1 MTETSWIKPTSR
13 VPATEKL
20 DLVTLNRSDAQRS
33 FQRTA
38 NEESRLPRTESCIIG
53 DGCSCVLAVGPIQHD
68 SAVAVAI
75 SHNSSTTAFWRC
87 RNLLA
92 VLFFALLTAVLV
104 PATTAQAACSVV
116 GQPCV
121 RDDFDS
127 RAYDLNTGTDDWTTD
142 WAETGESD
150 GPELGVI
157 LVPVSLG
164 ELRFQAVF
172 GSNEENYA
180 ITRNVDIPAA
190 ANNATLRLNVGYE
203 GTLGS
208 SKFLEVTANSI
219 PFGIISGS
227 AVPNPATYSYDL
239 DSVLG
244 PIGGTTISVRLTN
257 LDDLGDTPDYW
268 TIDFVEVTYDSPLA
282 ISLADFSAQQSD
294 DHVLVAWE
302 TASELDNQGF
312 NLYRSTS
319 DAAPQTQLN
328 DALIPSQAPGSAI
341 GHLYTWEDWHDLV
354 SGATYFYWLEDVSL
368 SGATTLH
375 GPVSATY
382 NGPTAV
388 TLAGL
393 QAESPTTPNALPAIT
408 LALALLLPLLALR
421 ATRCLD
427 REGTKKREGH
437 KARSRGETRRGPSHA
452 SRPFAP
458 S

>member
-1 MTETSWIKPTSR
+1 
-13 VPATEKL
+13 
-20 DLVTLNRSDAQRS
+20 
-33 FQRTA
+33 
-38 NEESRLPRTESCIIG
+38 
-53 DGCSCVLAVGPIQHD
+53 
-68 SAVAVAI
+68 
-75 SHNSSTTAFWRC
+75 
-87 RNLLA
+87 
-92 VLFFALLTAVLV
+92 LFFALLTAVLV

-302 TASELDNQGF
+302 TASELGNVGF
-312 NLYRSTS
+312 NLYRGTS
-319 DAAPQTQLN
+319 PAGDAAQRHADSVAGTRQRHR
-328 DALIPSQAPGSAI
+328 APLHVGGLAR
-341 GHLYTWEDWHDLV
+341 
-354 SGATYFYWLEDVSL
+354 SGVRRNLFL
-368 SGATTLH
+368 
-375 GPVSATY
+375 
-382 NGPTAV
+382 
-388 TLAGL
+388 LAGG
-393 QAESPTTPNALPAIT
+393 
-408 LALALLLPLLALR
+408 
-421 ATRCLD
+421 
-427 REGTKKREGH
+427 RE
-437 KARSRGETRRGPSHA
+437 P
-452 SRPFAP
+452 
-458 S
+458 

>member
-1 MTETSWIKPTSR
+1 M
-13 VPATEKL
+13 
-20 DLVTLNRSDAQRS
+20 
-33 FQRTA
+33 
-38 NEESRLPRTESCIIG
+38 
-53 DGCSCVLAVGPIQHD
+53 
-68 SAVAVAI
+68 
-75 SHNSSTTAFWRC
+75 
-87 RNLLA
+87 LA
-92 VLFFALLTAVLV
+92 VLFFALLTVVLV

-127 RAYDLNTGTDDWTTD
+127 RAYDLNTGTDDWATD

-257 LDDLGDTPDYW
+257 LDDLADTPDFWY
-268 TIDFVEVTYDSPLA
+268 IDFVEVTYDSPLA
-282 ISLADFSAQQSD
+282 VTLADFSAQQRTTTCWW
-294 DHVLVAWE
+294 LGKPA
-302 TASELDNQGF
+302 ASWTT
-312 NLYRSTS
+312 RASTS
-319 DAAPQTQLN
+319 TAARLTPHRKYSSTTHWFRPSRRAARAASLLHLGRPRRPDA
-328 DALIPSQAPGSAI
+328 
-341 GHLYTWEDWHDLV
+341 
-354 SGATYFYWLEDVSL
+354 
-368 SGATTLH
+368 
-375 GPVSATY
+375 
-382 NGPTAV
+382 
-388 TLAGL
+388 
-393 QAESPTTPNALPAIT
+393 
-408 LALALLLPLLALR
+408 
-421 ATRCLD
+421 
-427 REGTKKREGH
+427 
-437 KARSRGETRRGPSHA
+437 
-452 SRPFAP
+452 
-458 S
+458 